1 MKQKPISRN
10 EGAKRV
16 RREEWLIVRNDES
29 GEEFCCLTLEGLS
42 RSSRIPVSI
51 LGRMVKQGLIVTL
64 PGEDQ
69 LFSQQTVR
77 RIAKI
82 ERLRVQLQI
91 DFDGLEVILDL
102 LDRMEAMERE
112 IALLR
117 REGLLSS
124 ETPSILA

>member
-1 MKQKPISRN
+1 MKQKPNSRN
-10 EGAKRV
+10 AGAKRE
-16 RREEWLIVRNDES
+16 RREEWRIYKNDAS
-29 GEEFCCLTLEGLS
+29 GEELCCLTLEGLS
-42 RSSRIPVSI
+42 RSSRISVST
-51 LGRMVKQGLIVTL
+51 LGRMMKQGLITSL

-82 ERLRVQLQI
+82 ERLRLHLKI
-91 DFDGLEVILDL
+91 DLGSLEVVLDL

-117 REGLLSS
+117 RAGL
-124 ETPSILA
+124 

>member
-10 EGAKRV
+10 AGSKKGRP
-16 RREEWLIVRNDES
+16 EEWLVVKNHES
-29 GEEFCCLTLEGLS
+29 GEELCCLTLEGLS
-42 RSSRIPVSI
+42 RYSRIPVAT
-51 LGRMVKQGLIVTL
+51 LGRMVKQGLIASF

-91 DFDGLEVILDL
+91 NFDGLDVILDL

-117 REGLLSS
+117 RDGL
-124 ETPSILA
+124 

>member
-10 EGAKRV
+10 AGRKKGSRQ
-16 RREEWLIVRNDES
+16 EWLIYKSDES
-29 GEEFCCLTLEGLS
+29 GEELCYLTLEGLA
-42 RSSRIPVSI
+42 RSSRIPVPT
-51 LGRMVKQGLIVTL
+51 LGRMIKQGLIASL

-82 ERLRVQLQI
+82 ERLRLQLQI
-91 DFDGLEVILDL
+91 DFDSLELILDL

-117 REGLLSS
+117 SAGL
-124 ETPSILA
+124 